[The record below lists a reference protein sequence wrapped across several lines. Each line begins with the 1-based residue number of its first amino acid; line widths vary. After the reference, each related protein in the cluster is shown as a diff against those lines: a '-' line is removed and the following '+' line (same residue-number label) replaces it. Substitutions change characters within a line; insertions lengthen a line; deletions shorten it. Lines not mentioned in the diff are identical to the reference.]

1 MSEEDVMNDFIWFVV
16 ISVLFVLLGLVFI
29 GLGWQIWK
37 NQRMDLIISYHCDK
51 VSEENKQA
59 YCTLAG
65 FGLLVMGIGLL
76 VSGICAVFIR
86 SAFVFVPMT
95 AGLVL
100 GITLLISAI
109 VKYNR

>member
-1 MSEEDVMNDFIWFVV
+1 MSDFIWFVV

-37 NQRMDLIISYHCDK
+37 KQRTDLIISYHCDK

-65 FGLLVMGIGLL
+65 SGLLVMGIGFLL
-76 VSGICAVFIR
+76 SGIVG
-86 SAFVFVPMT
+86 VFVRSFLTFVPT
-95 AGLVL
+95 IIGLIF
-100 GITLLISAI
+100 GIALLILAI
-109 VKYNR
+109 LKFNH